1 MENTQKL
8 NETIQN
14 LTDAT
19 NLKEPEKVPVLCDM
33 TGWAFH
39 YAGIRYDSIM
49 DNPMAISDNY
59 MKIYEDMPLDMI
71 SMTGCFTSVPI
82 KAQNALG
89 MYNYAL
95 SDDGNTITHNQSATK
110 ILEADVY
117 DKIIE
122 DPDTFMNDTIYK
134 HLFPS
139 FKKTRTEALEDLKQ
153 AYYHQKV
160 NTAASMMI
168 KQRQTDMGIY
178 GLLDESPLFYYAPFD
193 YFFDLYRGIV
203 NSMSDLRRHSK
214 KVKEAC
220 DAIFASQSWMLDVN
234 MDEMKKPLPVINT
247 IYHSEC
253 FMNPKQFDEYYWHYL
268 EKGYRKFIDA
278 GKKLFLYGE
287 GSFINTV
294 DRFNDLPKGSSIILL
309 DTDDP
314 FKVNEILG
322 GNQTLMCG
330 IKTDLLQMG
339 TVDECKDLVKKSF
352 DTFAPGG
359 GFIFSSNQTLL
370 SGKDGKIENVL
381 ETYKLANEL
390 SWRR

>member
-1 MENTQKL
+1 MENTQRI

-14 LTDAT
+14 LTDTT
-19 NLKEPEKVPVLCDM
+19 NLKEPKKVPVLCDI

-39 YAGIRYDSIM
+39 YAGVRYDCII

-59 MKIYEDMPLDMI
+59 MKIYEDMPLDMVL
-71 SMTGCFTSVPI
+71 MTGFFASAPI

-95 SDDGNTITHNQSATK
+95 SDDGNTITHNQSATEF
-110 ILEADVY
+110 LGSDVY

-122 DPDTFMNDTIYK
+122 DTDTFMNDTVYK
-134 HLFPS
+134 HIFPS
-139 FKKTRTEALEDLKQ
+139 FRKPKEEALKDLKE

-160 NTAASMMI
+160 IGEAAMTI
-168 KQRQTDMGIY
+168 KQRQAELGLY
-178 GLLDESPLFYYAPFD
+178 GLQDESLLSYYAPFNF
-193 YFFDLYRGIV
+193 FFDLYRGIV
-203 NSMSDLRRHSK
+203 NSMSDIRRYPK

-220 DAIFASQSWMLDVN
+220 DIIFDSQSWMLDI
-234 MDEMKKPLPVINT
+234 DEEEMKKPFPVIGT

-253 FMNPKQFDEYYWHYL
+253 FMSPKQYDEYYWHYL
-268 EKGYRKFIDA
+268 EKGYRKIIDA
-278 GKKLFLYGE
+278 GKKLFLFGE

-330 IKTDLLQMG
+330 IKTDMLQMN
-339 TVDECKDLVKKSF
+339 TVSECADFVRKSF
-352 DTFAPGG
+352 DELAPGG
-359 GFIFSSNQTLL
+359 GFIFSTNQTLL
-370 SGKDGKIENVL
+370 SGKDGKVENVL
-381 ETYKLANEL
+381 ETFKLANEL
-390 SWRR
+390 SRG